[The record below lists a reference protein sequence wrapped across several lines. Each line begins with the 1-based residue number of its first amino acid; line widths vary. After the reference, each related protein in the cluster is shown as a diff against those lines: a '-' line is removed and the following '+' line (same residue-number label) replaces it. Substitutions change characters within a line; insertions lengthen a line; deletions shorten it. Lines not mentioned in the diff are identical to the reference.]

1 VLILL
6 AECPDGF
13 GSPHFFPWFR
23 HKDPDVLE
31 RELRANYQI
40 YGQTAHAVLTKTR
53 ACRVILVS
61 SLPPDD
67 VEAMGMTPAPS
78 LTEAIRTANGFSAT
92 AGPPRHPR
100 RGVRPAG
107 PPGVTMNAG
116 TLPL

>member
-23 HKDPDVLE
+23 HMDPDALE
-31 RELRANYQI
+31 RELRANFQI

-61 SLPPDD
+61 SLPPED
-67 VEAMGMTPAPS
+67 VETMGMTPAPA
-78 LTEAIRTANGFSAT
+78 LAEAIRTAKAILGELPVPLVIPD
-92 AGPPRHPR
+92 AGYVLPD
-100 RGVRPAG
+100 PAG
-107 PPGVTMNAG
+107 
-116 TLPL
+116 